1 LIKLKVAAM
10 CSFISNFELSNKKQ
24 HSDIANEGASSA
36 HGVHI
41 ASDMGEIDDVQLEYL
56 LYKPT
61 GALA

>member
-1 LIKLKVAAM
+1 M